1 MEVLG
6 RLLAML
12 AVLLVGAGLRSSGFL
27 TGRRTARL
35 NATAYYVALPALVF
49 VATYDQSATEL
60 LSTELLVGSVAVVFA
75 TGGLAWLVHRNR
87 FSEGRRSVAI
97 IQSYHSNL
105 GYLGVPL
112 VAATFDARV
121 TAIASVILGF
131 VTLVQLPL
139 TIVVLSVG
147 NGADAAIGEELRNL
161 ATNPV
166 LAALLAGL
174 AIGEIGL
181 AVPATAT
188 AGLDALGALALPLAL
203 LCVGA
208 ALQVD
213 SVSFD
218 LGATGSVV
226 ALKLC
231 CMPILAW
238 LVFSV
243 LAVDTATF
251 TASIVMLGMPTA
263 VSTYVYANELGGD
276 ARFASVNVFATTVVS
291 VATLFVLIVALG

>member
-12 AVLLVGAGLRSSGFL
+12 AVLVVGAGLRS
-27 TGRRTARL
+27 TGVLNTARTARL

-49 VATYDQSATEL
+49 VATYDQSVGEL
-60 LSTELLVGSVAVVFA
+60 LSAELLVGTTAVVFA
-75 TGGLAWLVHRNR
+75 TGAIAWFAHRNR
-87 FSEGRRSVAI
+87 FSEGRQSVAI

-131 VTLVQLPL
+131 VTLIQLPL
-139 TIVVLSVG
+139 TIVVLSVF
-147 NGADAAIGEELRNL
+147 NGAKAEIGRELRNL

-166 LAALLAGL
+166 LAALLVGL
-174 AIGEIGL
+174 TIGEIGL
-181 AVPATAT
+181 ALPATAT
-188 AGLDALGALALPLAL
+188 TGLDAVGALALPLAL

-218 LGATGSVV
+218 LEATGSVV
-226 ALKLC
+226 ALKLG
-231 CMPILAW
+231 CMPLLAW
-238 LVFSV
+238 GVFSL

-276 ARFASVNVFATTVVS
+276 AAFASLNVFATTVASVVS
-291 VATLFVLIVALG
+291 LFVLIMAVG

>member
-12 AVLLVGAGLRSSGFL
+12 AVLLLGAGLRSSGL
-27 TGRRTARL
+27 LNAARTARL

-49 VATYDQSATEL
+49 VATYDQPVSEL
-60 LSTELLVGSVAVVFA
+60 LSTELLAGSLVVVFA
-75 TGGLAWLVHRNR
+75 TGGIAWVAHRNR
-87 FSEGRRSVAI
+87 FSQGRRSVAI

-131 VTLVQLPL
+131 VTLIQLPL
-139 TIVVLSVG
+139 TIVVLSVF
-147 NGADAAIGEELRNL
+147 NGANAAIVRELKNL

-166 LAALLAGL
+166 LGALLAGL
-174 AIGEIGL
+174 AIGEVGL
-181 AVPATAT
+181 VIPATVT
-188 AGLDALGALALPLAL
+188 AGLDALGALSLPLAL

-213 SVSFD
+213 SPSLD
-218 LGATGSVV
+218 LEATGSVV
-226 ALKLC
+226 ALKLG
-231 CMPILAW
+231 CMPLLAW
-238 LVFSV
+238 AVFSL
-243 LAVDTATF
+243 LAVDAATF
-251 TASIVMLGMPTA
+251 TASVVMLGMPTA
-263 VSTYVYANELGGD
+263 VSTYVYASELGGD
-276 ARFASVNVFATTVVS
+276 AEFASLNVFATTVAS
-291 VATLFVLIVALG
+291 VATLFVLITMIG

>member
-12 AVLLVGAGLRSSGFL
+12 AVLVVGAGLRS
-27 TGRRTARL
+27 TGVLNTARTARL
-35 NATAYYVALPALVF
+35 NATAYYAALPALVF
-49 VATYDQSATEL
+49 VATYDQSVGEL
-60 LSTELLVGSVAVVFA
+60 LSAELLVGATVVVFA
-75 TGGLAWLVHRNR
+75 TGAIAWFAHRNR
-87 FSEGRRSVAI
+87 FSEGRQSVAI

-131 VTLVQLPL
+131 VTLIQLPL
-139 TIVVLSVG
+139 TIVVLSVF
-147 NGADAAIGEELRNL
+147 NGAEAEIGRELRNL

-166 LAALLAGL
+166 LAALLVGL
-174 AIGEIGL
+174 TIGEIGL
-181 AVPATAT
+181 ALPATAT
-188 AGLDALGALALPLAL
+188 TGLDAVGALALPLAL

-218 LGATGSVV
+218 LEATGSVV
-226 ALKLC
+226 ALKLG
-231 CMPILAW
+231 CMPLLAW
-238 LVFSV
+238 GVFSL

-276 ARFASVNVFATTVVS
+276 AGFASLNVFATTVASVVS
-291 VATLFVLIVALG
+291 LFVLIMAVG